1 MKKWMVLILVTLAN
15 ISFAQTNGQIRAEYV
30 KANMASCVE
39 NQQTLPE
46 NKGISIQ
53 LIRSYCRCSAE
64 YSANL
69 LSNSDVKYL
78 DGLSPNELRKNQMFL
93 ALVNKTTDYCR
104 INFKQY

>member
-1 MKKWMVLILVTLAN
+1 MVAN
-15 ISFAQTNGQIRAEYV
+15 ASFAQTNGQIRADYL

-46 NKGISIQ
+46 NKGISMQ

-69 LSNSDVKYL
+69 LSNSDVQYL
-78 DGLSPNELRKNQMFL
+78 DRLNANELRKNQMFL
-93 ALVNKTTDYCR
+93 AVVNKTTDYCR
-104 INFKQY
+104 LNFNRY